1 MKKLLLLAA
10 SLLAANTASAADI
23 AARPY
28 TKAPILAQVFSWTGF
43 YVGGNVGYG
52 RSHSDFDANV
62 APGSFFTPAS
72 ILFLSTLADGSA
84 SKDGFTG
91 GGQIGYNYQFA
102 PNWVV
107 GVEADINALSHTAS
121 NSGAGLTPGGTT
133 VTAFGNS
140 MESEWIA
147 TFRGRL
153 GYAFDRSLIYATGG
167 LALLGTKYSQ
177 TFITANIPSS
187 IVNSGSQTTA
197 GWTVGG
203 GWEYAFMNNWSVKAE
218 YLYARFEG
226 ITASGLTIPGQT
238 NVMTGRANVDVQMAR
253 VGANYRF

>member
-23 AARPY
+23 VAPY
-28 TKAPILAQVFSWTGF
+28 TKAPIMAQVFSWTGF

-52 RSHSDFDANV
+52 RSHSNFDANV
-62 APGSFFTPAS
+62 TPGSFFTPAS

-102 PNWVV
+102 PSWVV
-107 GVEADINALSHTAS
+107 GVEADANALSHTATRNAS
-121 NSGAGLTPGGTT
+121 GLTPGGTT
-133 VTAFGNS
+133 ILSFANS

-147 TFRGRL
+147 TARARI
-153 GYAFDRSLIYATGG
+153 GYTFDRSLFYATGG
-167 LALLGTKYSQ
+167 LAVLGSKYSQ
-177 TFITANIPSS
+177 TFVTGRPSS
-187 IVNSGSQTTA
+187 VVNSGSQTTA

-203 GWEYAFMNNWSVKAE
+203 GWEYAWSNNWSVKGE
-218 YLYARFEG
+218 YLYARFDG
-226 ITASGLTIPGQT
+226 ISASGAAIPGFT
-238 NVMTGRANVDVQMAR
+238 DVLFGKANVEVQTAR
-253 VGANYRF
+253 LGVNYRF